1 MSTESCPVGA
11 VLVVDRRGTVVF
23 AAAQAQILV
32 ADYIGPLTDNRL
44 PAALVD
50 WLTGPL
56 DDAWAPF
63 VVERDS
69 RRLVLRML
77 VTTDA
82 EEIVVAM
89 EEQHGPRNAE
99 LSRRGLTRRESEIL
113 WWVTEG
119 KTNREIAIILG
130 RSARTVQIHLNNVYR
145 KLGVETRTAAAM
157 LALRASLVRDTASV
171 A

>member
-1 MSTESCPVGA
+1 MSIESCPVGA
-11 VLVVDRRGTVVF
+11 VLVVDRRGIVKF
-23 AAAQAQILV
+23 AAAQARLLLTDYV
-32 ADYIGPLTDNRL
+32 APLTDNRL
-44 PAALVD
+44 PGPVLD

-63 VVERDS
+63 VVERNA

-82 EEIVVAM
+82 EDIVVAM
-89 EEQHGPRNAE
+89 EEQHGPRNPE
-99 LSRRGLTRRESEIL
+99 LSRRGLTPRESEVL

-130 RSARTVQIHLNNVYR
+130 RSARTIQIHLNNVYR

-157 LALRASLVRDTASV
+157 LALRASLVRDTTSV